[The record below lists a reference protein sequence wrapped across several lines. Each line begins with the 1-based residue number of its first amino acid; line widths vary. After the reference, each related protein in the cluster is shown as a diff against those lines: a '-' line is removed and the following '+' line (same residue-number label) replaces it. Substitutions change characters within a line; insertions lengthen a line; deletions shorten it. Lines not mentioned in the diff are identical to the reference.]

1 MIIYKSRQKKIKYKK
16 ESDREAVC
24 IELIIKQ
31 ITIHRTRH
39 YVRRGYCLR
48 VYYLSSAHQSITS
61 LLTIWK

>member
-1 MIIYKSRQKKIKYKK
+1 MIIYKSLQKQFKYYKQ
-16 ESDREAVC
+16 SDREAVC

-39 YVRRGYCLR
+39 YVRRGYPLR
-48 VYYLSSAHQSITS
+48 VYYISSAQQSITS